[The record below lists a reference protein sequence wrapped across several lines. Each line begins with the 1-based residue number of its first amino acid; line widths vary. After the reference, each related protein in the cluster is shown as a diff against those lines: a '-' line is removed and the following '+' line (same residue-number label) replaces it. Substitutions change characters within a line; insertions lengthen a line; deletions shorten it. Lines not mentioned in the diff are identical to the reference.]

1 MAIKIVIDSASDID
15 LKEAE
20 ALGVTLIPMEIQFGD
35 EKYEDGVNLT
45 HEQFFEKLIESAEL
59 PKTSQINPYTFEEKF
74 APLVEEG
81 HEVIAITISS
91 KLSGTFR
98 NAQTAAKKFGNQVTA
113 VDSLNASIGE
123 RLLCQYALRLIEDG
137 KSAQE
142 IVSLLNEAKK
152 KINLIAVL
160 DTLKYL
166 KKGGRIGALT
176 AFAGEMLSIKPVIG
190 IIDGAVKL
198 IGKAIGS
205 KKGNNLLNTLVREKG
220 IDFTMPYGVIWSG
233 LDDSMLLKYLKDSEH
248 LWRYQ
253 TDSVPSY
260 PIGSTIGT
268 HIGPGGI
275 GVAFFAEGRGE

>member
-98 NAQTAAKKFGNQVTA
+98 NAQTAAKKFGNQVTV

-275 GVAFFAEGRGE
+275 GVAFFGEGRGG

>member
-1 MAIKIVIDSASDID
+1 MNWGTMI
-15 LKEAE
+15 
-20 ALGVTLIPMEIQFGD
+20 
-35 EKYEDGVNLT
+35 
-45 HEQFFEKLIESAEL
+45 L
-59 PKTSQINPYTFEEKF
+59 P

-190 IIDGAVKL
+190 IID
-198 IGKAIGS
+198 
-205 KKGNNLLNTLVREKG
+205 
-220 IDFTMPYGVIWSG
+220 FTMPYGVIWSG

-275 GVAFFAEGRGE
+275 GVAFFSEERGE

>member
-98 NAQTAAKKFGNQVTA
+98 NAQTAAKKFGNQVTV

>member
-123 RLLCQYALRLIEDG
+123 RLLCQYTLRLIEDG
-137 KSAQE
+137 KSAPE

>member
-15 LKEAE
+15 LQEAE
-20 ALGVTLIPMEIQFGD
+20 SLGITLVPMEIQFAD
-35 EKYEDGVNLT
+35 EKFADGVTLN
-45 HEQFFEKLIESAEL
+45 HRQFFEKLIESTEL

-74 APLVEEG
+74 ASLVEKG
-81 HEVIAITISS
+81 HEVIAITLSS

-98 NAQTAAKKFGNQVTA
+98 NAQTAAKKFGKSVTV

-123 RLLCQYALRLIEDG
+123 RLLCQYALRLIGEG

-142 IVSLLNEAKK
+142 IANLLHIAKK

-166 KKGGRIGALT
+166 KKGGRINALT
-176 AFAGEMLSIKPVIG
+176 AFAGEMLLIKPVIG
-190 IIDGAVKL
+190 IIDGAVKV

-205 KKGNNLLNTLVREKG
+205 KKGNNLLNTLVRDKG
-220 IDFTMPYGVIWSG
+220 IDFSMPYGVIWSG
-233 LDDSMLLKYLKDSEH
+233 LDDCMLKKYLKDSEH
-248 LWRYQ
+248 LWRGQ
-253 TDSVPSY
+253 TESVPSY
-260 PIGSTIGT
+260 PLGSTIGT

-275 GVAFFAEGRGE
+275 GVAFFAREQSE

>member
-205 KKGNNLLNTLVREKG
+205 KKGNNLLNTLVREQG

-275 GVAFFAEGRGE
+275 GVAFFSEECGE

>member
-15 LKEAE
+15 LEEAQ
-20 ALGVTLIPMEIQFGD
+20 ALGVTLVPMEIQFSD
-35 EKYEDGVNLT
+35 EKYSDGVTLS
-45 HEQFFEKLIESAEL
+45 HKEFFEKLVESADL
-59 PKTSQINPYTFEEKF
+59 PKTSQINPYSFEEKF
-74 APLVEEG
+74 APLVEAG

-98 NAQTAAKKFGNQVTA
+98 NAQAAAKKFGKKVFA

-123 RLLCQYALRLIEDG
+123 RLLCLYALRLIEEE
-137 KSAQE
+137 KTAEE
-142 IVSLLNEAKK
+142 IVRKLEKAKK
-152 KINLIAVL
+152 RINLIAVL

-166 KKGGRIGALT
+166 KKGGRISALT

-190 IIDGAVKL
+190 IIDGTVKV

-205 KKGNNLLNTLVREKG
+205 KKGNNLLNTLVREKRV
-220 IDFTMPYGVIWSG
+220 DFTMPYGVIWSG
-233 LDDSMLLKYLKDSEH
+233 LDDAMLVKYLKDSEH

-253 TDSVPSY
+253 TENVPSY
-260 PIGSTIGT
+260 LIGSTIGT

-275 GVAFFAEGRGE
+275 GVAFFSEERGE

>member
-1 MAIKIVIDSASDID
+1 MAIKIVIDSPSDID

-98 NAQTAAKKFGNQVTA
+98 NAQTAAKKFGNQVTV

>member
-98 NAQTAAKKFGNQVTA
+98 NAQTAAKKFGNQVTV

-268 HIGPGGI
+268 HIGPGAI
-275 GVAFFAEGRGE
+275 GVAFFTE